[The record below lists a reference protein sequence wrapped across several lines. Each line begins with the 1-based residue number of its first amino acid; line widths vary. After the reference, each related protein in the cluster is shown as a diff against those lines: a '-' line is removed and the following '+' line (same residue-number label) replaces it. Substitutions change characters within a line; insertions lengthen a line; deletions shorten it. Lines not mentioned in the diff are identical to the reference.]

1 MYFGNGN
8 NRGYTRGGLDVTEA
22 INLFFKFLLLS
33 PVFVLAGIITVTML
47 KHVIYQGVPTMSKP
61 TESQQEQ
68 LRVQNSNIGI
78 GRESG
83 NNVRDV
89 VVPQV
94 TERVTPV
101 VTPPVVRPVYVSR
114 PVETKAERD
123 ERVMR
128 KFCVETWL
136 PKYGNNP
143 NAIAAGGPCFKY
155 Q

>member
-1 MYFGNGN
+1 MYFENGN

-68 LRVQNSNIGI
+68 LREQNANIGI

-83 NNVRDV
+83 NNIREV
-89 VVPQV
+89 VVPKV
-94 TERVTPV
+94 V
-101 VTPPVVRPVYVSR
+101 VTPPVVKPVYVAQ
-114 PVETKAERD
+114 PVESKVDRD
-123 ERVMR
+123 ARVL
-128 KFCVETWL
+128 KTFCIDTWL

-143 NAIAAGGPCFKY
+143 NAIAAGSPCFDY

>member
-1 MYFGNGN
+1 MYFDNGN

-68 LRVQNSNIGI
+68 LREQNANIGI

-83 NNVRDV
+83 NNIREV
-89 VVPQV
+89 VVPEV
-94 TERVTPV
+94 V
-101 VTPPVVRPVYVSR
+101 VTPPVVKPVYVAQ
-114 PVETKAERD
+114 PVETRAER
-123 ERVMR
+123 EAQVL
-128 KFCVETWL
+128 KTFCIDTWL
-136 PKYGNNP
+136 PRYGNNP
-143 NAIAAGGPCFKY
+143 NAIAAGSPCFDY

>member
-1 MYFGNGN
+1 MYFENGN

-68 LRVQNSNIGI
+68 LREQNSNIGI
-78 GRESG
+78 GSESG
-83 NNVRDV
+83 NSVRDV
-89 VVPQV
+89 VVPIPEV
-94 TERVTPV
+94 V
-101 VTPPVVRPVYVSR
+101 VTPPVVKPVWIERS
-114 PVETKAERD
+114 VETKADRD
-123 ERVMR
+123 ARVLK
-128 KFCVETWL
+128 KFCIDTWL

-143 NAIAAGGPCFKY
+143 NAIAAGSPCFDY

>member
-1 MYFGNGN
+1 MYFENDN

-33 PVFVLAGIITVTML
+33 PVFLLASIVTASML

-68 LRVQNSNIGI
+68 LREQNSNIGI

-83 NNVRDV
+83 NNVREV
-89 VVPQV
+89 VEPQV
-94 TERVTPV
+94 TESVTPV
-101 VTPPVVRPVYVSR
+101 TPPAVKPVFSTR
-114 PVETKAERD
+114 SVETKAERD

>member
-1 MYFGNGN
+1 MYFENGN

-83 NNVRDV
+83 NSVRDV
-89 VVPQV
+89 VVPQQE
-94 TERVTPV
+94 ERVTPV
-101 VTPPVVRPVYVSR
+101 TPPVVKPVYVSQ
-114 PVETKAERD
+114 PVETKVERE

-128 KFCVETWL
+128 KFCVNTWL

>member
-1 MYFGNGN
+1 MYFENGN

-33 PVFVLAGIITVTML
+33 PVFVLAGIVTVTML

-83 NNVRDV
+83 NSVKDV
-89 VVPQV
+89 QRE
-94 TERVTPV
+94 ERVTPV
-101 VTPPVVRPVYVSR
+101 TPPVVKPVYVSQS
-114 PVETKAERD
+114 VETKVERE
-123 ERVMR
+123 ERVME

-143 NAIAAGGPCFKY
+143 NAIAAGGPCFEY

>member
-1 MYFGNGN
+1 MYFENGN

-83 NNVRDV
+83 NSV
-89 VVPQV
+89 VVPQRE
-94 TERVTPV
+94 ERVTPV

-123 ERVMR
+123 ARVMK

-143 NAIAAGGPCFKY
+143 NAIAAGGPCFEY